1 MITGGSANRFAHIVK
16 TQMYDLDVQEMCENT
31 ASDKIHVWF
40 PMRGSG
46 EPIRSFG
53 TEDTDLAVTA
63 YERGGA
69 SLYFGSSLEFRN
81 TYCKALTYQMG
92 MNFGAYFSDFNT
104 MGEIETFWSKKG
116 NLTDF
121 HIDFQENFTLQIKG
135 SKTWRFRRS
144 GLRYPLLGYTPHYSK
159 SGNLEEQS
167 KVHLA
172 F

>member
-1 MITGGSANRFAHIVK
+1 
-16 TQMYDLDVQEMCENT
+16 MCENT
-31 ASDKIHVWF
+31 ASEKIHMWF
-40 PMRGSG
+40 PNKQ
-46 EPIRSFG
+46 EEVKQDQKAIKSFG
-53 TEDTDLAVTA
+53 TEDPEMAVTA

-81 TYCKALTYQMG
+81 LYCKALTYQMG
-92 MNFGAYFSDFNT
+92 MNFGAYFSDYNT
-104 MGEIETFWSKKG
+104 MGEIETFWSRKG

-135 SKTWRFRRS
+135 SKTWRCKRS
-144 GLRYPLLGYTPHYSK
+144 GLKFPLLGYTPHYAD